1 MFITCKESRIE
12 NNRSFYGC
20 FSLGPFDSG
29 ESLTIANALRRTLLS
44 DCTGL
49 GIVSV
54 SIDNVTHEYS
64 TIPGMRESVLDLILN
79 LKEIVLKKK
88 NTNVNLYKN
97 NSSIY
102 KQIGSSYFKPVSGF
116 LKVKGPGVIRAKD
129 LKLPPFICCV
139 DPEQYIATLAED
151 GFLSMKFIIMEGK
164 GYLLQTQMKNVSS
177 TSYKLS
183 KNINKNSTFSSVSVG
198 AGGVEGTTL
207 TEGNMDISSS
217 SFKVGKEGK
226 SYSKKRLSI
235 LKEIKKNVSSSPIR
249 NPLDLSIATFG
260 AIDCSPSEGTNSA
273 GTDSAG
279 TEGVKQ
285 KSDYKIKKN
294 SQVDK
299 LLEEKITFF
308 EDKKPSI
315 LKKEIKKNDNL
326 FDANKNENNYNTYLN
341 LDTVFNPITKVS
353 YIIEDSNNKLVNE
366 LNQNVNF
373 TNEISALIESNMVLK
388 KQLPF
393 LTHEIS
399 LNQND
404 IYQFVNSCSIS
415 EINNISNFLH
425 PVKRKTLQ
433 HNIVLEIWTNGSL
446 HPRDA
451 LYGAFNKLSS
461 AFLNMQKT
469 KYYNPIYI
477 NESSL
482 LLD

>member
-20 FSLGPFDSG
+20 FNLGPFDSG

-54 SIDNVTHEYS
+54 SIDNVSHEYS

-79 LKEIVLKKK
+79 LKEIVLKKQ
-88 NTNVNLYKN
+88 NTNVNLYKK

-102 KQIGSSYFKPVSGF
+102 KQVGSSYFKPVSGF

-129 LKLPPFICCV
+129 LKLPPFISCV
-139 DPEQYIATLAED
+139 DPEQYIATLAKD

-183 KNINKNSTFSSVSVG
+183 KNRTKNLTFS
-198 AGGVEGTTL
+198 
-207 TEGNMDISSS
+207 DPS
-217 SFKVGKEGK
+217 SFSVIGKEGK
-226 SYSKKRLSI
+226 SYLKNRLSVF
-235 LKEIKKNVSSSPIR
+235 KEIKKNVSSSSSSTPFILAKKS
-249 NPLDLSIATFG
+249 NEELDFK
-260 AIDCSPSEGTNSA
+260 
-273 GTDSAG
+273 
-279 TEGVKQ
+279 VKNFQ
-285 KSDYKIKKN
+285 LN
-294 SQVDK
+294 K

-315 LKKEIKKNDNL
+315 LKKETKKTENL
-326 FDANKNENNYNTYLN
+326 FDTNKTETNYHTYLN

-353 YIIEDSNNKLVNE
+353 YIIEDSNNKLVDE
-366 LNQNVNF
+366 LNQKVNF

-404 IYQFVNSCSIS
+404 IYQFVNSCSMA
-415 EINNISNFLH
+415 EINTISNFLH

-433 HNIVLEIWTNGSL
+433 HNIILEIWTNGSL
-446 HPRDA
+446 HPREA
-451 LYGAFNKLSS
+451 LYETFHKLSI

-477 NESSL
+477 NESAL
-482 LLD
+482 LVD